1 MRAIL
6 IIAVLAACDSKDSAT
21 SDASVSTDDGSSSID
36 APGSIACGQAG
47 AMTGV
52 YNGTIMVGCVERAYV
67 RVVPANYDPERA
79 YPLIFAW
86 HGRTGSGTLARQYFR
101 IEQAA
106 GDAAIIVYPHGLP
119 VTADPNDTGW
129 ELTANGRDIA
139 LFDALQAEISASYC
153 IGRTYSMGHSFG
165 GYMSNSL
172 ACYRGGT
179 AAGKVRAIAAIAGGG
194 PFGACSGDPIS
205 AAIIHGMSD
214 QVVAFSQGEGSRD
227 AWRTDAGCET
237 TSMPIDPAP
246 CVAYDGCDNGLV
258 VRFCAHN
265 ETAGGGHGWPTFA
278 APTAW
283 KLFQDSP

>member
-1 MRAIL
+1 MRWLLLVAAL
-6 IIAVLAACDSKDSAT
+6 VACDSNDAAT
-21 SDASVSTDDGSSSID
+21 GDANVSTDDGPSTID
-36 APGSIACGQAG
+36 ASGSSGCGQAG
-47 AMTGV
+47 AVTGV
-52 YNGTIMVGCVERAYV
+52 VNGTITVGNVERGYI
-67 RVVPANYDPERA
+67 RVVPANYDPARP

-106 GDAAIIVYPHGLP
+106 GDAAIFVYPHGLP

-129 ELTANGRDIA
+129 ELTATGRDIA

-153 IGRTYSMGHSFG
+153 VGRTYSMGHSFG
-165 GYMSNSL
+165 GYMSNAL
-172 ACYRGGT
+172 GCFRGGT
-179 AAGKVRAIAAIAGGG
+179 ASGKVRAIASIAGGG

-214 QVVAFSQGEGSRD
+214 QVVAFSQGQASRD

-237 TSMPIDPAP
+237 TSMPIDPSP

-265 ETAGGGHGWPTFA
+265 ETTNGGHGWPTFA

-283 KLFQDSP
+283 QLFRDSP

>member
-1 MRAIL
+1 MRWIL
-6 IIAVLAACDSKDSAT
+6 LVAVLGACDSKDSST
-21 SDASVSTDDGSSSID
+21 SDASISTDDGSSSID
-36 APGSIACGQAG
+36 APASMACGQPG
-47 AMTGV
+47 AVTGV
-52 YNGTIMVGCVERAYV
+52 ANATINVGGVERSYV

-106 GDAAIIVYPHGLP
+106 GDAAIIVYPNGLP

-129 ELTANGRDIA
+129 ELTADGRDIA
-139 LFDALQAEISASYC
+139 LFDALQAEISARYC

-172 ACYRGGT
+172 ACFRGGT
-179 AAGKVRAIAAIAGGG
+179 AAGKVRAIASIAGGG
-194 PFGACSGDPIS
+194 PFAACSGDPIS

-214 QVVAFSQGEGSRD
+214 QVVAFTQGEASRD
-227 AWRTDAGCET
+227 TWRTKAGCET
-237 TSMPIDPAP
+237 TSMPIDPSP
-246 CVAYDGCDNGLV
+246 CVAYDGCDDGLV

-265 ETAGGGHGWPTFA
+265 ETTNGGHGWPAFA